1 MRSAT
6 GTAERDA
13 VPMLLEPAVV
23 STDSGRSAGVICQ
36 GRGPVQNRLTGPP
49 SPC

>member
-23 STDSGRSAGVICQ
+23 STDSGRSAGVICLYYSVSDL
-36 GRGPVQNRLTGPP
+36 GAL
-49 SPC
+49 